1 MARKLTYKEMEQR
14 IKELEQQSISHKQ
27 VENTLRESEIKLKS
41 ILSSMAD
48 LVFMFDKDGRFIYY
62 HTPSPDEL
70 YLSPQ
75 EFMGKKHSQVMPPE
89 IDKLFV
95 NALKK
100 NKKGEPAEYDY
111 CMEVGNKIRWFSA
124 KMSPVLVDGKFN
136 GSVAVIR
143 DVSIYKQL
151 ELSLRGSEEKY
162 RTFFDNA
169 NETILVADT
178 KTGIILNANKQAE
191 KLFGR
196 PRAEIIGMHQIGLH
210 SPRMV
215 EYYKAKFR
223 EHVEKAGVGVFDMEA
238 EVIKKDG
245 SIVPVIISA
254 RVISLG
260 GEEVIQGLFK
270 DISNEKMV
278 LELKKEMIKRRL
290 VEQAK
295 GILMDRYKISE
306 KEAKR
311 RLQKESRGQRKKI
324 TEIAQAVISSE
335 LILR

>member
-48 LVFMFDKDGRFIYY
+48 LVFMFDKDGRFICF

-143 DVSIYKQL
+143 DVSTYKQL

-162 RTFFDNA
+162 RTLFDNT
-169 NETILVADT
+169 NEAITFVDA
-178 KTGIILNANKQAE
+178 KTGVIIEANKQAE
-191 KLFGR
+191 KLFDL
-196 PRAEIIGMHQIGLH
+196 PREEIIGMHHTDISH
-210 SPRMV
+210 YKKT
-215 EYYKAKFR
+215 EYYEKRFR
-223 EHVEKAGVGVFDMEA
+223 EFIEKGKVFELEA
-238 EVIKKDG
+238 ELMKKDG
-245 SIVPVIISA
+245 NIIPVIISA
-254 RVISLG
+254 CVINLG
-260 GEEVIQGLFK
+260 GKEVIQGLFM
-270 DISNEKMV
+270 DISNEKMA
-278 LELKKEMIKRRL
+278 LELKKEIKAKKL

-295 GILMDRYKISE
+295 GILMGRYKISE

-311 RLQKESRGQRKKI
+311 RLQKESRDQRKKI